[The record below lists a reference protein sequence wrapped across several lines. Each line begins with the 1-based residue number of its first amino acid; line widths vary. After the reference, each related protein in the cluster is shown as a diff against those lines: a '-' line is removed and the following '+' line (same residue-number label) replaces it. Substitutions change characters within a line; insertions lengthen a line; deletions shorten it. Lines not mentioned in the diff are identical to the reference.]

1 VRGWNQES
9 PRPRIHTSVRAYKL
23 GLEEVNLIPSKYL
36 MNLQPDVAKVYAY
49 SYILRH
55 HHDHHI
61 GIDPLERGQDG
72 SAVNIPAG
80 PDSACTWFG
89 ISY

>member
-1 VRGWNQES
+1 MRGWGQES

-23 GLEEVNLIPSKYL
+23 SLEEVNLIPSQYL
-36 MNLQPDVAKVYAY
+36 MNLQPDVAKVCVY

-55 HHDHHI
+55 HHDDI

-72 SAVNIPAG
+72 SAVNIPAM
-80 PDSACTWFG
+80 PDSARA
-89 ISY
+89 

>member
-1 VRGWNQES
+1 M
-9 PRPRIHTSVRAYKL
+9 RAYKL

-61 GIDPLERGQDG
+61 GIDPLSLKGDKMALLLISQRGLTLLVLSLGSVIER
-72 SAVNIPAG
+72 
-80 PDSACTWFG
+80 
-89 ISY
+89 